1 MFVLTCEIKIGN
13 KRTSAV
19 HHVAVKRSVYSL
31 GATATIKL
39 PVTAVLKQSGEPA
52 VKIETAEAVQV
63 GDRVEIRL
71 GYDKRNEL
79 EFVGYVKNINLRTPI
94 EIECEDEFY
103 QCRAMNVKTSG
114 TIALTALLQKCGLTI
129 GYAETLT
136 LRNFIVPDKPVS
148 SVLAKLST
156 QYGLCVFFDLEGKVY
171 ACRPGRVTG
180 DPVKYE
186 CRRNVISDDNL
197 QYQRRAD
204 LKYQIKAVCIKKDGT
219 RIEATKGTEGGIV
232 RARYF
237 YDVEDMTELAT
248 LAQQEI
254 DREKSDGYA
263 GSITTFLV
271 PYAAPAML
279 AQLTDPVYPERD
291 GEYYIEGVEVEFG
304 TGGGRRKIEIGAK
317 V

>member
-1 MFVLTCEIKIGN
+1 P
-13 KRTSAV
+13 TS
-19 HHVAVKRSVYSL
+19 
-31 GATATIKL
+31 
-39 PVTAVLKQSGEPA
+39 
-52 VKIETAEAVQV
+52 
-63 GDRVEIRL
+63 
-71 GYDKRNEL
+71 
-79 EFVGYVKNINLRTPI
+79 PI

-103 QCRAMNVKTSG
+103 QCRARNVKTSG
-114 TIALTALLQKCGLTI
+114 TITLASLLKKCALTI

-156 QYGLCVFFDLEGKVY
+156 QYGLCVFFDLQGKVY

-180 DPVKYE
+180 NTIKYE
-186 CRRNVISDDNL
+186 CRGNVISDDNL

-204 LKYQIKAVCIKKDGT
+204 LNYQIKAVCIKKDGT
-219 RIEATKGTEGGIV
+219 RIEAKKGTEGGIV
-232 RARYF
+232 KTRYF
-237 YDVEDMTELAT
+237 YDVESMHELAT
-248 LAQQEI
+248 LAEQEI

-263 GSITTFLV
+263 GEITTFLV

-279 AQLTDPVYPERD
+279 AEITDPVYAERD
-291 GEYYIEGVEVEFG
+291 GQYYIESVDTEFG